1 MEKISD
7 VKVIGFDAD
16 DTLWHNEAY
25 FLEAQER
32 FWGLMGDFLP
42 QHTTSRE
49 LMQTE
54 IQNIDLYGYGIKAF
68 ILSMVETAIRISEG
82 TITTKVIEQII
93 GYGKDMLAKPVELID
108 DVEAV
113 LSALEGRYR
122 LVVVTKGDLLDQ
134 QRKLEKSGLED
145 FFHHVEI
152 VSEKNAA
159 GYLKLLQHLDVG
171 PGQFAMIG
179 NSLKSD
185 VLPVLGLGGY
195 GIHVPYHTTWEHEHV
210 DIQITDPNF
219 VELAKIKDL
228 LPYFPDNR

>member
-1 MEKISD
+1 MEKVSD

-25 FLEAQER
+25 FLEAQGR
-32 FWGLMGDFLP
+32 FWGLMEDFLP
-42 QHTTSRE
+42 QHTAATE

-219 VELAKIKDL
+219 VELAKIRDL

>member
-1 MEKISD
+1 MEKISE

-32 FWGLMGDFLP
+32 FWGLMEDFLP
-42 QHTTSRE
+42 QHTTARE

-145 FFHHVEI
+145 FFHHIEI

-195 GIHVPYHTTWEHEHV
+195 GIHVPYHTTWEHEQV

-219 VELAKIKDL
+219 VELAKIRDL
-228 LPYFPDNR
+228 LTYFPDSR

>member
-32 FWGLMGDFLP
+32 FWGLMEDFLP
-42 QHTTSRE
+42 QHTAARE

>member
-32 FWGLMGDFLP
+32 FWGLMEDFLP
-42 QHTTSRE
+42 QHTTARE

-113 LSALEGRYR
+113 LSALQGRYR

-145 FFHHVEI
+145 FFHHIEI

-219 VELAKIKDL
+219 VELAKIRDL

>member
-32 FWGLMGDFLP
+32 FWGLIEDFLP
-42 QHTTSRE
+42 QHTTVRE

-93 GYGKDMLAKPVELID
+93 GCGKDMLAKPVELID
-108 DVEAV
+108 GVEAV

-134 QRKLEKSGLED
+134 QRKLEKSGLEN
-145 FFHHVEI
+145 FFHHIEI

-185 VLPVLGLGGY
+185 ILPVLGLGGY

-219 VELAKIKDL
+219 VELAKIRDL
-228 LPYFPDNR
+228 LPYFQDSR

>member
-1 MEKISD
+1 MEKVSD

-32 FWGLMGDFLP
+32 FWGLMEDFLP
-42 QHTTSRE
+42 QHTTARE

-145 FFHHVEI
+145 FFHHIEI

>member
-1 MEKISD
+1 
-7 VKVIGFDAD
+7 VIGFDAD

-32 FWGLMGDFLP
+32 FWGLIEDFLP
-42 QHTTSRE
+42 QHTTVRE

-93 GYGKDMLAKPVELID
+93 GCGKDMLAKPVELID
-108 DVEAV
+108 GVEAV

-134 QRKLEKSGLED
+134 QRKLEKSGLEN
-145 FFHHVEI
+145 FFHHIEI

-185 VLPVLGLGGY
+185 ILPVLGLGGY

-219 VELAKIKDL
+219 VELAKIRDL
-228 LPYFPDNR
+228 LTYFPHNR

>member
-32 FWGLMGDFLP
+32 FWGLMEDFLP
-42 QHTTSRE
+42 QHTTARE

-145 FFHHVEI
+145 FFHHIEI

-219 VELAKIKDL
+219 VELAKIRDL

>member
-32 FWGLMGDFLP
+32 FWGLMEDFLP
-42 QHTTSRE
+42 QHTAARE

-145 FFHHVEI
+145 FFHHIEI

-219 VELAKIKDL
+219 VELAKIRNL

>member
-1 MEKISD
+1 M
-7 VKVIGFDAD
+7 
-16 DTLWHNEAY
+16 
-25 FLEAQER
+25 
-32 FWGLMGDFLP
+32 
-42 QHTTSRE
+42 
-49 LMQTE
+49 
-54 IQNIDLYGYGIKAF
+54 LY
-68 ILSMVETAIRISEG
+68 
-82 TITTKVIEQII
+82 
-93 GYGKDMLAKPVELID
+93 
-108 DVEAV
+108 
-113 LSALEGRYR
+113 ALEGRYR

-145 FFHHVEI
+145 FFHHIEI

-219 VELAKIKDL
+219 VELAKIRDL

>member
-32 FWGLMGDFLP
+32 FWDLMEDFLP
-42 QHTTSRE
+42 QHTTARE
-49 LMQTE
+49 LMQIE

-145 FFHHVEI
+145 FFHHIEI

-171 PGQFAMIG
+171 PGQFAMTG

-219 VELAKIKDL
+219 VELAKIRNL

>member
-32 FWGLMGDFLP
+32 FWGLMEDFLP
-42 QHTTSRE
+42 QHTTARE

-93 GYGKDMLAKPVELID
+93 GCGKDMLAKPVELID
-108 DVEAV
+108 GVEAV

-134 QRKLEKSGLED
+134 QRKLEKSGLEN
-145 FFHHVEI
+145 FFHHIEI

-185 VLPVLGLGGY
+185 ILPVLGLGGY

-219 VELAKIKDL
+219 VELAKIRDL
-228 LPYFPDNR
+228 LPYFQDSR

>member
-32 FWGLMGDFLP
+32 FWGLMEDFLP
-42 QHTTSRE
+42 QHTTARE

>member
-42 QHTTSRE
+42 QHTTARE

-145 FFHHVEI
+145 FFHHIEI

-185 VLPVLGLGGY
+185 VLPVLGLGGF

-219 VELAKIKDL
+219 VELAKIRDL

>member
-1 MEKISD
+1 M
-7 VKVIGFDAD
+7 IGFDAD

-32 FWGLMGDFLP
+32 FWGLIEDFLP
-42 QHTTSRE
+42 QHTTVRE

-93 GYGKDMLAKPVELID
+93 GCGKDMLAKPVELID
-108 DVEAV
+108 GVEAV

-145 FFHHVEI
+145 FFHHIEI

-185 VLPVLGLGGY
+185 ILPVLGLGGY

-219 VELAKIKDL
+219 VELAKIRDL
-228 LPYFPDNR
+228 LAYFPHNR

>member
-32 FWGLMGDFLP
+32 FWGLMEDFLP
-42 QHTTSRE
+42 QHTAARE

-145 FFHHVEI
+145 FFHHIEI

-219 VELAKIKDL
+219 VELAKIRDL
-228 LPYFPDNR
+228 LPYFQGSR

>member
-32 FWGLMGDFLP
+32 FWGLMEDFLP
-42 QHTTSRE
+42 QHTTARE

-93 GYGKDMLAKPVELID
+93 GCGKDMLAKPVELID

-134 QRKLEKSGLED
+134 QRKLEKSGLEH
-145 FFHHVEI
+145 FFHHIEI

-195 GIHVPYHTTWEHEHV
+195 GIHVPYHTTWEHEQV

-219 VELAKIKDL
+219 VELAKIRDL
-228 LPYFPDNR
+228 LTYFPDNR

>member
-32 FWGLMGDFLP
+32 FWGLMEDFLP
-42 QHTTSRE
+42 QHTTARE

-145 FFHHVEI
+145 FFHHIEI

-219 VELAKIKDL
+219 VELAKIRDL
-228 LPYFPDNR
+228 LTYFPDNR

>member
-32 FWGLMGDFLP
+32 FWGLMEDFLP
-42 QHTTSRE
+42 QHTTARE

-93 GYGKDMLAKPVELID
+93 GCGKDMLAKPVELID

-134 QRKLEKSGLED
+134 QRKLEKSGLEN
-145 FFHHVEI
+145 FFHHIEI

-219 VELAKIKDL
+219 VELAKIRDL
-228 LPYFPDNR
+228 LTYFPDSR

>member
-32 FWGLMGDFLP
+32 FWGLIEDFLP
-42 QHTTSRE
+42 QHTTARE

-93 GYGKDMLAKPVELID
+93 GCGKDMLAKPVELID
-108 DVEAV
+108 GVEAV

-134 QRKLEKSGLED
+134 QRKLEKSGLEN
-145 FFHHVEI
+145 FFHHIEI

-219 VELAKIKDL
+219 VELAKIRDL
-228 LPYFPDNR
+228 LTYFPHNR